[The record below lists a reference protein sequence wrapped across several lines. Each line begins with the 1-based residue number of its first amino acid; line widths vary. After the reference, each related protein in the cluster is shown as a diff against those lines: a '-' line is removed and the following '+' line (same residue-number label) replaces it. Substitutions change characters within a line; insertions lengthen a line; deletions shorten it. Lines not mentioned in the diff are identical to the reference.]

1 MGCWLCGFGEFCL
14 WAFVSS
20 TVKENTTTITCII
33 RPFYASGASNSEAGT
48 WQARKCQV
56 SWLGLSTP
64 PSPQEAC
71 PKEPNPSLQEF
82 LGHQSQDAGPEFPVS
97 LGGVS
102 HLSLGG
108 VSHLPLWGA
117 PIHLWGVSSPL
128 EPSPLE
134 GGLPS
139 ALGVSCLP
147 LRGLSSPLGE
157 ISCLPLGGLPSPPGA
172 VSHLFLGGSPISLG
186 GLLSVLGE
194 PPLGRV
200 SHLFLGVLP
209 SPLMGVS
216 HPPLGGLL
224 SPLESPLGGSPI
236 SSGGLLSPLEG
247 VYHPPL
253 GRSPVSPRGSPLG
266 CLPFFLGCTALGR
279 MILAHFC
286 PLLPVRPLHSSG
298 PA

>member
-1 MGCWLCGFGEFCL
+1 MPLVPQIVKQAPGKHVSARSAG
-14 WAFVSS
+14 WAFPRLLHLKKHAPRNPTLPFRSFWGIR
-20 TVKENTTTITCII
+20 VKM
-33 RPFYASGASNSEAGT
+33 
-48 WQARKCQV
+48 QD
-56 SWLGLSTP
+56 LSFL
-64 PSPQEAC
+64 SP
-71 PKEPNPSLQEF
+71 
-82 LGHQSQDAGPEFPVS
+82 
-97 LGGVS
+97 LGGS
-102 HLSLGG
+102 PISPWG
-108 VSHLPLWGA
+108 VSPISPYGGLPFIFG
-117 PIHLWGVSSPL
+117 GVSSPL

-139 ALGVSCLP
+139 ALGVFCLP

-224 SPLESPLGGSPI
+224 SPLESPLGGLPSPLGVSCLPLREFTI
-236 SSGGLLSPLEG
+236 PLWGGLLSRLGGLPWG
-247 VYHPPL
+247 VSHF
-253 GRSPVSPRGSPLG
+253 SWVV
-266 CLPFFLGCTALGR
+266 PFWAG
-279 MILAHFC
+279 
-286 PLLPVRPLHSSG
+286 
-298 PA
+298 

>member
-20 TVKENTTTITCII
+20 TVKENTTTTTCII

-147 LRGLSSPLGE
+147 LRGLSSPLGD

-224 SPLESPLGGSPI
+224 SPLESPLGGLPSPLGVSCLPLREFTI
-236 SSGGLLSPLEG
+236 PLWGGLLSRLGGLPWGVSHFSWVVPLWAG
-247 VYHPPL
+247 
-253 GRSPVSPRGSPLG
+253 
-266 CLPFFLGCTALGR
+266 
-279 MILAHFC
+279 
-286 PLLPVRPLHSSG
+286 
-298 PA
+298 

>member
-1 MGCWLCGFGEFCL
+1 MPLVPQIVKQAPGKHVSARSAG
-14 WAFVSS
+14 WAFPCLLPLKKHAPRNPTLPFRSCWGIR
-20 TVKENTTTITCII
+20 VKM
-33 RPFYASGASNSEAGT
+33 
-48 WQARKCQV
+48 QD
-56 SWLGLSTP
+56 LSFL
-64 PSPQEAC
+64 SP
-71 PKEPNPSLQEF
+71 L
-82 LGHQSQDAGPEFPVS
+82 
-97 LGGVS
+97 GVS

-128 EPSPLE
+128 EQSPLE

-147 LRGLSSPLGE
+147 LRGLASPLGE
-157 ISCLPLGGLPSPPGA
+157 ISCLPLGGLPSPPGV
-172 VSHLFLGGSPISLG
+172 VSHLFLEGSPISLG

-266 CLPFFLGCTALGR
+266 CLPFLLGCTALRR

>member
-172 VSHLFLGGSPISLG
+172 VSHLFLGG
-186 GLLSVLGE
+186 
-194 PPLGRV
+194 V
-200 SHLFLGVLP
+200 SHLPWGSPICPWGASPWEGLP
-209 SPLMGVS
+209 SL
-216 HPPLGGLL
+216 
-224 SPLESPLGGSPI
+224 LGGSPI
-236 SSGGLLSPLEG
+236 SPYGGLPSPFG
-247 VYHPPL
+247 
-253 GRSPVSPRGSPLG
+253 GSPVSP
-266 CLPFFLGCTALGR
+266 
-279 MILAHFC
+279 
-286 PLLPVRPLHSSG
+286 
-298 PA
+298 

>member
-172 VSHLFLGGSPISLG
+172 VSHLFLGGG
-186 GLLSVLGE
+186 
-194 PPLGRV
+194 
-200 SHLFLGVLP
+200 LP
-209 SPLMGVS
+209 SPLGVS
-216 HPPLGGLL
+216 YLSLGSL
-224 SPLESPLGGSPI
+224 PLGGSPI
-236 SSGGLLSPLEG
+236 SFWGFSHLPLWGSPIPLWGVSCLPLSLPWGGLPSPLGVSCLPLREFTIPLWGGLLSRLGGLPWGVSHFSWVVPLWAG
-247 VYHPPL
+247 
-253 GRSPVSPRGSPLG
+253 
-266 CLPFFLGCTALGR
+266 
-279 MILAHFC
+279 
-286 PLLPVRPLHSSG
+286 
-298 PA
+298 

>member
-20 TVKENTTTITCII
+20 TVKENTTTTTCII
-33 RPFYASGASNSEAGT
+33 RSFYASGASNSEAGT
-48 WQARKCQV
+48 WQAHKCQV

-71 PKEPNPSLQEF
+71 PKEPNPSLQEL

-97 LGGVS
+97 LGG
-102 HLSLGG
+102 
-108 VSHLPLWGA
+108 
-117 PIHLWGVSSPL
+117 
-128 EPSPLE
+128 
-134 GGLPS
+134 LPS
-139 ALGVSCLP
+139 LP
-147 LRGLSSPLGE
+147 
-157 ISCLPLGGLPSPPGA
+157 GGC
-172 VSHLFLGGSPISLG
+172 
-186 GLLSVLGE
+186 
-194 PPLGRV
+194 
-200 SHLFLGVLP
+200 LP

-266 CLPFFLGCTALGR
+266 CLPFLLGCTALRR